1 MVMGGRVESVG
12 VQREEEGGTEYFGAF
27 KRIYDS
33 CTGGSVNGNGQHVEM
48 IERRGLSESGVSL
61 NIKSG

>member
-1 MVMGGRVESVG
+1 MDELNQWGCK
-12 VQREEEGGTEYFGAF
+12 EGGIEYFGAF

-48 IERRGLSESGVSL
+48 IERRGEVGLGSL
-61 NIKSG
+61 